1 MHMENRSRS
10 GVRDIAKLAGVSI
23 GTVSN
28 VINRP
33 EVVSPE
39 TVQRVESAMSE
50 LGYIPGERKKGRQV
64 IAFGQS
70 AQGKALIDQVSK
82 AGLEVSEV
90 DLTDESQRERFI
102 QFIMNNKSAAAA
114 FLVVTQAGKAANG
127 VSEFISR
134 GGMV

>member
-1 MHMENRSRS
+1 MENRSRS

-33 EVVSPE
+33 EVVSPD

-114 FLVVTQAGKAANG
+114 FLVVTQAG
-127 VSEFISR
+127 
-134 GGMV
+134 